1 MSEIQWIDHGVIPTN
16 DLGRAILF
24 YTQVLGAEIDSIA
37 NVSTEM
43 LRGGVGGRSTMRCF
57 VKLGANELGLFLQSD
72 QLPKA
77 DGLTGAP
84 CYEWEMSESELD
96 RAVASLAEHRVP
108 YEGPIE
114 GPPGYPLAK
123 QVFFNDPDDNHV
135 ALCVVR

>member
-24 YTQVLGAEIDSIA
+24 YTRVLGAEIDSIA
-37 NVSTEM
+37 NVSTDM
-43 LRGGVGGRSTMRCF
+43 LLGVGEGRSIMRCF
-57 VKLGANELGLFLQSD
+57 VKLGANELGLFLQSE
-72 QLPKA
+72 QLPRA

-84 CYEWEMSESELD
+84 CYEWEVNEAQLD
-96 RAVASLAEHRVP
+96 RALGSLEEHGVP

-114 GPPGYPLAK
+114 GPPGYPIAK

-135 ALCVVR
+135 ALCVIR

>member
-1 MSEIQWIDHGVIPTN
+1 MGEIQWIDHGVIPTN

-24 YTQVLGAEIDSIA
+24 YTQVLGAEIDTIA

-43 LRGGVGGRSTMRCF
+43 VPRAAEGRGMMRCF
-57 VKLGANELGLFLQSD
+57 VRLGANELGLFLQSE

-84 CYEWEMSESELD
+84 CYEWEVTESELD
-96 RAVASLAEHRVP
+96 RAVARLGDHGVA
-108 YEGPIE
+108 YEGPVE
-114 GPPGYPLAK
+114 GPAGYPIAK

-135 ALCVVR
+135 ALCVIR